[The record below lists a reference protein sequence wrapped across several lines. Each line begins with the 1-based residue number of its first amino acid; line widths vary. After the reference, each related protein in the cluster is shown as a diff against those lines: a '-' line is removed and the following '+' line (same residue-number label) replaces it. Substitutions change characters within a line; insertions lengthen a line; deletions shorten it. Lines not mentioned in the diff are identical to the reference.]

1 MEAVARRN
9 PTTVDE
15 VMEVTEL
22 RRWQA
27 RELAP
32 AFVAALEPH
41 RKGSGSGEKKSPR
54 APKAKRAPAEDASP
68 YSD

>member
-1 MEAVARRN
+1 
-9 PTTVDE
+9 VDE
-15 VMEVTEL
+15 VLEVVEL

-27 RELAP
+27 NELAR

-41 RKGSGSGEKKSPR
+41 RKAAGEKKPPR
-54 APKAKRAPAEDASP
+54 APKAKRPPAEDQSP

>member
-9 PTTVDE
+9 PATVEE

-27 RELAP
+27 NELAP

-41 RKGSGSGEKKSPR
+41 RKAAGEKKPR
-54 APKAKRAPAEDASP
+54 APKAKRAPAEDQSP